1 MKDLVEYFRSY
12 NNEVMVPYKAWT
24 SKHKLGYYVVGPI
37 AFIGLTYGLYKLLTH
52 NKSNNKN
59 QNK

>member
-1 MKDLVEYFRSY
+1 MKGLVEYFRSY

-24 SKHKLGYYVVGPI
+24 SKHKIGYYVVGPMT
-37 AFIGLTYGLYKLLTH
+37 FIGVTYVLYKLLTH

>member
-1 MKDLVEYFRSY
+1 MRGLVEYFRSY
-12 NNEVMVPYKAWT
+12 NNEVMVPYKAWI
-24 SKHKLGYYVVGPI
+24 SKHKIGYYVVGPA
-37 AFIGLTYGLYKLLTH
+37 AFIGVTYVLYKLLTH

>member
-1 MKDLVEYFRSY
+1 MKGLVEYFRSY
-12 NNEVMVPYKAWT
+12 NNEVMVPYKAWI
-24 SKHKLGYYVVGPI
+24 SKHKIGYYVVGPMT
-37 AFIGLTYGLYKLLTH
+37 FIGVTYVLYKLLTH

>member
-1 MKDLVEYFRSY
+1 MKGLVEYFRSY
-12 NNEVMVPYKAWT
+12 NNEVMIPYKAWT
-24 SKHKLGYYVVGPI
+24 SKHKIGYYVVGPM
-37 AFIGLTYGLYKLLTH
+37 AFIGLTYALYKLLTH

>member
-1 MKDLVEYFRSY
+1 M
-12 NNEVMVPYKAWT
+12 N
-24 SKHKLGYYVVGPI
+24 YVVGPI
-37 AFIGLTYGLYKLLTH
+37 AFIGLTYALYKLLTH